1 MSKRRTRSKFMKKKR
16 TKEEIL
22 KAAGML
28 FAQRGYFGVS
38 MRDIAYELNLTKA
51 ALYYHFKSKDEL
63 CHALLTTTARDLTA
77 TLSLAL
83 SEGDDP
89 LDKLFR
95 VIKAYL
101 DFATKRPEAR
111 LLLNQELGAIEDKAL
126 QEIAQ
131 NFENQI
137 INFLEKAISMV
148 EQAQLWSKRK
158 IFLAASFILS
168 FLSQQFLNPYKRTF
182 EASKTLISFIFPS
195 TSDRET

>member
-1 MSKRRTRSKFMKKKR
+1 MKKKR

-63 CHALLTTTARDLTA
+63 CRALLTTTAQDLIT
-77 TLSLAL
+77 TLSLAWNQGNDSL
-83 SEGDDP
+83 ER
-89 LDKLFR
+89 LLK

-111 LLLNQELGAIEDKAL
+111 LLLNQELASLDDENLK
-126 QEIAQ
+126 QFTQ
-131 NFENQI
+131 SFENQI
-137 INFLEKAISMV
+137 LEFLERAVSAV
-148 EQAQLWSKRK
+148 DQTQRWSKRK

-168 FLSQQFLNPYKRTF
+168 FVSQQFLNPYK
-182 EASKTLISFIFPS
+182 KTLEMSKALLSFIFPQTHQS
-195 TSDRET
+195 LKT